1 MPFIEMKLI
10 EGELPEEK
18 VEKFIEDLTN
28 LVVSYIGEN
37 IRGVTHV
44 AIQEI
49 KSGYWGAGG
58 KAVGLDDIKALLA
71 GPAETIE
78 EY

>member
-18 VEKFIEDLTN
+18 VEKFIADLTD

-37 IRGVTHV
+37 IRGVTHI

-49 KSGYWGAGG
+49 KSGYWGVGG
-58 KAVGLDDIKALLA
+58 KAVGIDDVRAMLA
-71 GPAETIE
+71 GTTEKAE

>member
-28 LVVSYIGEN
+28 LVVSYIGDN
-37 IRGVTHV
+37 IRGVTHI

-49 KSGYWGAGG
+49 KSGYWGVGG
-58 KAVGLDDIKALLA
+58 KAAGIDDIKALLA
-71 GPAETIE
+71 GSTEK
-78 EY
+78 

>member
-18 VEKFIEDLTN
+18 VEKFVEDLTN
-28 LVVSYIGEN
+28 LVASYIGDN
-37 IRGVTHV
+37 IRGVTHI

-49 KSGYWGAGG
+49 KSGYWGVGG
-58 KAVGLDDIKALLA
+58 KAVGIDDIKVLLA
-71 GPAETIE
+71 GSTEK
-78 EY
+78 

>member
-1 MPFIEMKLI
+1 MPFVEIKFIEGEIPEEDIEKLI
-10 EGELPEEK
+10 ES
-18 VEKFIEDLTN
+18 VTDI
-28 LVVSYIGEN
+28 LVSLIGEN

-44 AIQEI
+44 AVQEI

-71 GPAETIE
+71 GSTEKTE
-78 EY
+78 

>member
-18 VEKFIEDLTN
+18 VEKFIEDMTN

-37 IRGVTHV
+37 IRSVTHI

-58 KAVGLDDIKALLA
+58 KAVGLEDIKALLA
-71 GPAETIE
+71 CTTEKAEE
-78 EY
+78 F

>member
-1 MPFIEMKLI
+1 MPYIEMKLI

-18 VEKFIEDLTN
+18 VEKFIEDLTD

-58 KAVGLDDIKALLA
+58 KAVGIDDIKALLA
-71 GPAETIE
+71 GTSEKAE